1 MKSTGEVMA
10 IDSSFEAA
18 FIKCQLAASNPLPKK
33 GTVFVSVKDT
43 DKAKI
48 LPIIRSFQKQ
58 GFKIQATSGTANYL
72 IDGGVKTKI
81 INKVSQG
88 SPHCVDALLNDK
100 IDIVINTTETRKS
113 INDSF
118 GIRRTAL
125 IKNLPYFL
133 TVSGARAAINS
144 IKKLKAEELTV
155 NPINYYH

>member
-10 IDSSFEAA
+10 IDTSFESA
-18 FIKCQLAASNPLPKK
+18 FIKCQLAASNPLPQK
-33 GTVFVSVKDT
+33 GTLFVSVKDS

-48 LPIIRSFQKQ
+48 LPVIRSFSKQ
-58 GFKIQATSGTANYL
+58 GFKILATSGTAQFL

-88 SPHCVDALLNDK
+88 SPHCVDALLEDK

-125 IKNLPYFL
+125 IKNIPYSL
-133 TVSGARAAINS
+133 TVSGARASINS
-144 IKKLKAEELTV
+144 IKRLKAEDITV
-155 NPINYYH
+155 NPITNFH